1 MVYASYMS
9 DQDLVLGRLSRFTA
23 FTTLGVLG
31 TTQDIVRTSLENI
44 PKADPENVAE
54 EALCMVAIATA
65 RAAEVGLR
73 QENGVAMAVSPT
85 ILDLPF
91 AYRDYLIG
99 GAMITQRDTTLLD
112 ANEPAY
118 QRLQEK
124 REFYLGHFPADQ
136 FPNETH
142 TRNKMELWVERI
154 SPIDLS
160 MTPDEKLEQLELLP
174 ILMTHLK
181 LILAFGRQG

>member
-1 MVYASYMS
+1 MLGYMS
-9 DQDLVLGRLSRFTA
+9 EQDQVMSRLSRFTA

-31 TTQDIVRTSLENI
+31 TTQDMARTALDDM

-54 EALCMVAIATA
+54 ETLCLVATSTA
-65 RAAEVGLR
+65 RAAQVGLR
-73 QENGVAMAVSPT
+73 QESAVAAVVGPT

-112 ANEPAY
+112 ANEAAY
-118 QRLQEK
+118 ERLQKK
-124 REFYLGHFPADQ
+124 REFYIKHFPENS
-136 FPNETH
+136 FPSEAQVKE
-142 TRNKMELWVERI
+142 KMAIWMDRI

-160 MTPDEKLEQLELLP
+160 STPEDRLKKLYLIP
-174 ILMTHLK
+174 TLMTHLK

>member
-1 MVYASYMS
+1 MLGYMS
-9 DQDLVLGRLSRFTA
+9 EQNQIMSRLSRFTA

-31 TTQDIVRTSLENI
+31 TTQDLARASLDRMPN
-44 PKADPENVAE
+44 ADPENVAE
-54 EALCMVAIATA
+54 ETLCLVATSTA

-73 QENGVAMAVSPT
+73 QERAVASAVTPT

-112 ANEPAY
+112 ANETAY
-118 QRLQEK
+118 QRLHKK
-124 REFYLGHFPADQ
+124 RDFYLDRFPKNS
-136 FPNETH
+136 FPTEAQVREN
-142 TRNKMELWVERI
+142 MILWMERI

-160 MTPDEKLEQLELLP
+160 STPEERLTKLHLLP
-174 ILMTHLK
+174 TLMTHLK

>member
-1 MVYASYMS
+1 MQSAVYMAGNEQVM
-9 DQDLVLGRLSRFTA
+9 GRLSRFTA

-31 TTQDIVRTSLENI
+31 TTQDIVRTSLEHI
-44 PKADPENVAE
+44 PKANPENVAE
-54 EALCMVAIATA
+54 ESLCLVAIATA

-73 QENGVAMAVSPT
+73 QENGVASAVSPT

-99 GAMITQRDTTLLD
+99 GAMITQRDTSLLN

-118 QRLQEK
+118 QRLQAK
-124 REFYLGHFPADQ
+124 REFYLGHFPPDQ
-136 FPNETH
+136 FPSESY
-142 TRNKMELWVERI
+142 TRDKMAIWMERI

-160 MTPDEKLEQLELLP
+160 VSPEERLNDLGLLP